1 MKRQSPSRSF
11 PPQSPRVTGGGIPN
25 ALGGDSVPR
34 LVFQPDTSL
43 SLRRGINLIV
53 DAVRPTLGPVTRTVA
68 VSQALDNQP
77 PELLDKGG
85 LIARRISDLPD
96 PDADMGA
103 MLLRQMLWQLYED
116 CGDGTATAAV
126 IFQSIYNE
134 GLKYI
139 AAGGNA
145 MRLRQ
150 CLGEC
155 LDAALSSL
163 AEMKTPVAGRKQLA
177 QLAECICHDR
187 ELAEKLGE
195 IFDFIGEHGQLDV
208 RRGHTRSIERDYMKG
223 MYWKRGAVS
232 RAMLRGGKEPDRI
245 VMNDAAVLLSDLD
258 IENPE
263 DLLPVINMLMRSG
276 AKSLLLVGEKFSE
289 AVINFILNNKKPEKF
304 RIVAVKTPGGTDEQR
319 RAHLSDMAVITGAIP
334 LFKAAGDK
342 LATALERPRPHPKS
356 LPHEEGGTSTLR
368 NPSLNSPS
376 RILGERSRGWGRAAR
391 SSYFGQ
397 TKQVWVERT
406 MFGLVSDREDQGELT
421 EHLADLLELVEYT
434 TDKDAEAFLRERIG
448 KILGGVA
455 ILRIGDA
462 LPSRMDSRIAIAKE
476 TAKSLRRALRDGIL
490 PGGGVALL
498 ACRDALEALDPNED
512 SAARAARL
520 ILLRAL
526 EEPLRAICYNG
537 GFDSAKAA
545 ELEGMPRGHGIDI
558 RSGALVDVIEAGI
571 IDVASVLEAA
581 LGSAVKGAA
590 LALTIDVLLHH
601 AQPESTYAP

>member
-1 MKRQSPSRSF
+1 MTAKSSSP
-11 PPQSPRVTGGGIPN
+11 QEG
-25 ALGGDSVPR
+25 
-34 LVFQPDTSL
+34 LVFQPDASL
-43 SLRRGINLIV
+43 SLQRGINLIV
-53 DAVRPTLGPVTRTVA
+53 DAVRPTLGPIPRTVA
-68 VSQALDNQP
+68 VSQALDNKP
-77 PELLDKGG
+77 PDLLDKGG

-96 PDADMGA
+96 RDADMGA

-126 IFQSIYNE
+126 IFQSVYNE

-150 CLGEC
+150 CLDEC
-155 LDAALSSL
+155 LAIALDSL
-163 AEMKTPVAGRKQLA
+163 EEMKTPVAGREQLA

-208 RRGHTRSIERDYMKG
+208 RRGHTRMIEHDYMKG

-245 VMNDAAVLLSDLD
+245 VMNDAAILLSDLD
-258 IENPE
+258 IDDPE
-263 DLLPVINMLMRSG
+263 ELLPVISMLMRAG
-276 AKSLLLVGEKFSE
+276 AKALLLVGDKFSE
-289 AVINFILNNKKPEKF
+289 TVINFILNNKQPDKF
-304 RIVAVKTPGGTDEQR
+304 RIVAVKTPGGTDDQR

-334 LFKAAGDK
+334 LFKAAGDT
-342 LATALERPRPHPKS
+342 LATTLTPPPVPPRSIREGSATTSRRDAERA
-356 LPHEEGGTSTLR
+356 T
-368 NPSLNSPS
+368 
-376 RILGERSRGWGRAAR
+376 
-391 SSYFGQ
+391 YFGQ
-397 TKQVWVERT
+397 AKQVWVERT
-406 MFGLVSDREDQGELT
+406 MFGLVSDREDQDELT
-421 EHLADLLELVEYT
+421 EHLADLLELVEYA

-462 LPSRMDSRIAIAKE
+462 LPARMDSRIAIAKE
-476 TAKSLRRALRDGIL
+476 TAKSLRRALPDGIL

-498 ACRDALEALDPNED
+498 ACRDALEETLDSDDD
-512 SAARAARL
+512 SAARAARR

-537 GFDSAKAA
+537 GLDTAKVA
-545 ELEGMPRGHGIDI
+545 ELGGMPRGHGIDI
-558 RSGALVDVIEAGI
+558 RSGALVDVMDAGI

-581 LGSAVKGAA
+581 LRGGVSSAA

-601 AQPESTYAP
+601 KQPQSTYTP